1 MQRHLYRLSI
11 SVQECCCTF
20 IFSWFTCSEVWG
32 TGGKVTVGHNKESDV
47 HIYERSLASLPEDP
61 L

>member
-1 MQRHLYRLSI
+1 MRRKI
-11 SVQECCCTF
+11 TM
-20 IFSWFTCSEVWG
+20 
-32 TGGKVTVGHNKESDV
+32 GHNKENDV